1 MIKKDTHFDLHLKLH
16 APESSRYAFTF
27 ITIFIALIL
36 IYSNSFNC
44 RWHMDDFGNIFNN
57 PNIQLKSI
65 SGENIQKSFY
75 GRNKN
80 EERLSR
86 PLSYLT
92 FALNY
97 HIGGTNV
104 FGFHVVNF
112 AIHYMAAIFLFLLLY
127 NTLRL
132 PILKERYKTT
142 AYPVALVS
150 VFLWAIHP
158 IQVSAVTY
166 IVQRMAS
173 MAGMFYIMAMYFYLK
188 ARMTNNPNKRIAL
201 FALCGIAAVC
211 SFASKENAAML
222 PLSILLYDLFLIQ
235 GATRDNIKKNVKI
248 FILPAVIILT
258 AGFYYFD
265 LSSIPSGYQYRP
277 FTLTERLLT
286 EPRVILFYISL
297 LLYPVSSRLTL
308 LHDVEVSTSL
318 FTPWTTLPSIFI
330 ILLIIVIALMISR
343 KRPLISYC
351 ILFFFLNHLIEGSF
365 IPLELVFEHRNYLPS
380 MFVFAPVG
388 ILMVY
393 ALDYFAYKKSIQ
405 VIMLSGF
412 LLVIAAFGH
421 TTYIRNKVFKND
433 LTLWSDNIEKAPNL
447 HRPHH
452 NLGKALLIAGFYN
465 EGVLEMEKALKSKA
479 GGRITQKYKTYYNLG
494 VYYLHEKEYDK
505 ALAYFVKY
513 IQHVPNQPKAYNAVA
528 RIMLCKNNLKLA
540 EKYIK
545 KAIILDPDSLE
556 FRETVSMI
564 LLKKEVS

>member
-1 MIKKDTHFDLHLKLH
+1 MIKSLKKYW
-16 APESSRYAFTF
+16 PNYAFAF
-27 ITIFIALIL
+27 ITIFIALII

-44 RWHMDDFGNIFNN
+44 QWHMDDFGNIFNN
-57 PNIQLKSI
+57 PNIQLESI
-65 SGENIQKSFY
+65 SGKNIQKSFY
-75 GRNKN
+75 GRDNNK
-80 EERLSR
+80 ERLSR
-86 PLSYLT
+86 PLSYLS

-97 HIGGTNV
+97 HIGGTDV

-112 AIHYMAAIFLFLLLY
+112 AIHYIAAIFLFLLLC

-142 AYPVALVS
+142 AYPIALVS
-150 VFLWAIHP
+150 VFLWAIHT

-173 MAGMFYIMAMYFYLK
+173 MAGMFYIMTMYLYLK
-188 ARMTNNPNKRIAL
+188 ARITNKPNKRIAL

-222 PLSILLYDLFLIQ
+222 PLSLLLYDLFLIQ
-235 GATRDNIKKNVKI
+235 GATRDNIKKNIRI
-248 FILPAVIILT
+248 FILAAIIILVT
-258 AGFYYFD
+258 GFYYFD
-265 LSSIPSGYQYRP
+265 LSSILSGLSGYQYRP
-277 FTLTERLLT
+277 FTLAERLLT

-318 FTPWTTLPSIFI
+318 FTPWTTLPSILI
-330 ILLIIVIALMISR
+330 ILLILMTALMISR

-365 IPLELVFEHRNYLPS
+365 IPLELIFEHRNYLPS
-380 MFVFAPVG
+380 MFVFVPIG
-388 ILMVY
+388 ILIVY
-393 ALDYFAYKKSIQ
+393 VLDYFAYKKSIQ

-412 LLVIAAFGH
+412 LLIMAAFGH

-452 NLGKALLIAGFYN
+452 NLGKALLVAGYYN
-465 EGVLEMEKALKSKA
+465 EGVKEMEKALKSKA

-494 VYYLHEKEYDK
+494 VYYLHKKEYDK
-505 ALAYFVKY
+505 SLAYFVKY

-528 RIMLCKNNLKLA
+528 IIMLRKNNLKLA

-556 FRETVSMI
+556 FRKTVRMI
-564 LLKKEVS
+564 LLRKEEAVE